1 MSTEAESPVFYA
13 KPDDPEMAKA
23 VAGAV
28 ASFKYLWREL
38 TWEYRR
44 IVPALHL
51 SAVKAAFNDAGGT
64 PDMAEHMWL
73 SEIAFDGELI
83 SATLMNA
90 PNSLTSIEAGD
101 RIQLRVDQIED
112 WMYVIDGHVY
122 GGFTIQVLR
131 AGMSP
136 SERSEHD
143 AAWGFDFAE
152 PDRVDLVP
160 DWHAKQQ
167 GKGAS
172 AAGDPDA
179 EHPMSE
185 NMAKGLAEAV
195 GANREAF
202 LELGDDGLNTLHSM
216 ILGGSAACVKVLLAA
231 GADPTEKT
239 GKGKT
244 PRELAAMMGWPR
256 VAALLE
262 VAEAR

>member
-1 MSTEAESPVFYA
+1 MSNAAGSPVFYA

-44 IVPALHL
+44 IVPGLDL
-51 SAVKAAFNDAGGT
+51 SAVKVAFNDPGGA

-73 SEIAFDGELI
+73 SDIAFDGEVI

-90 PNSLTSIEAGD
+90 PNGLTSVEEGD
-101 RIQLRVDQIED
+101 RVEFRVDQIED
-112 WMYVIDGHVY
+112 WMYVIEGHVY
-122 GGFTIQVLR
+122 GGFTVQVLR
-131 AGMSP
+131 GGMSP

-160 DWHAKQQ
+160 NWDAKKQ

-172 AAGDPDA
+172 VVGDPDA

-185 NMAKGLAEAV
+185 NMAKGLAEAID
-195 GANREAF
+195 ANREDF
-202 LELGDDGLNTLHSM
+202 LALGDEGLNTLHSM
-216 ILGGSAACVKVLLAA
+216 TLGGSAACVKVLLDA
-231 GADPTEKT
+231 GANPSEKT

-244 PRELAAMMGWPR
+244 PRELAERMGWPR
-256 VAALLE
+256 VAALLQD
-262 VAEAR
+262 AEAS